1 MDGALHCRR
10 ASVPEGPIDIA
21 VLASGSGTNLQ
32 AMIDNPAVRPH
43 ISLVLS
49 DRSGALALDRA
60 GAAGIPSQVVA
71 WSDHADRDSF
81 SVAVADN
88 VEASGAKGV
97 ILAGFMRVLAPS
109 FLDRFPDRVL
119 NIHPSLLPAFPG
131 AHAVEQALAHG
142 VKVTGVTV
150 HFVDEQVD
158 DGPIVAQIAV
168 RVLAD
173 DTVESL
179 HARIQVEEHVLYP
192 AVAEAF
198 IEGRLMV
205 EGRDV
210 VWR

>member
-1 MDGALHCRR
+1 
-10 ASVPEGPIDIA
+10 
-21 VLASGSGTNLQ
+21 
-32 AMIDNPAVRPH
+32 MIDNPAVRPH